1 MENIEEAKR
10 YGSNN
15 VDQRAIKVSI
25 NYKIRSNFFDNKS
38 TLNKMCELL
47 TFNRTHRKTLNSIKK
62 HIGKSITDNIQRI
75 LQPIVKWTN
84 VFDYKL
90 SVIYSPSTTG
100 NISSLGKL
108 SFILNF
114 ENYEAELILFD
125 PNNNFNEPLILDYNL
140 SYFNYEQKIE
150 DIKNTFYCKHN
161 GAFYISI
168 IKYIKVANIKKERK
182 KLTRNTGITNIVNN
196 HLDFLEPMYKERDCI
211 EIISFSFKFHM
222 KFALSI
228 GMVHYIANE
237 INNFDS
243 SPHVIYKKNN
253 YSELIKLLINI
264 KLLHSE
270 CESHLDTTNL
280 ADLLE
285 FTKMMDY

>member
-1 MENIEEAKR
+1 MKHIKT
-10 YGSNN
+10 YDSNN
-15 VDQRAIKVSI
+15 IDQKAINVSI
-25 NYKIRSNFFDNKS
+25 NYKIRSRFFDNKS
-38 TLNKMCELL
+38 NLSKICELL
-47 TFNRTHRKTLNSIKK
+47 TFNWTHRKTLNSIKK
-62 HIGKSITDNIQRI
+62 YIGKSITDNIQRI

-90 SVIYSPSTTG
+90 SVIYSPCTTG
-100 NISSLGKL
+100 NVSTLGKL
-108 SFILNF
+108 SFILHF
-114 ENYEAELILFD
+114 ENHEAELILFD
-125 PNNNFNEPLILDYNL
+125 KNNNFNEPLIIDSNL

-168 IKYIKVANIKKERK
+168 IKYIKVEDLKKERII
-182 KLTRNTGITNIVNN
+182 LTQNTGITEIINDN
-196 HLDFLEPMYKERDCI
+196 LKFLEPIYKERDCI

-228 GMVHYIANE
+228 GMVHYVARA

-243 SPHVIYKKNN
+243 SPHVIYEKKN

-264 KLLHSE
+264 KLLHKE